1 MYVIVLLFLLIVTR
15 FFYIRIKYP
24 FWAHMSVY
32 HTYDYHR
39 VIFKTNREI
48 EVFPQKNKFCN
59 PVQIKTI
66 PFYDL
71 NETYVKYFA
80 ELLQCFY
87 IPDDAILSTFVER
100 DIKAIMSGHFAP
112 AFVSFYN
119 EKNFV
124 PSSSSSSEKK
134 QTTASFGLLSTS
146 VEIGLFPDPKGCI
159 ASYPVRI
166 FCHTKGEQICAN
178 YLTFVSCDREY
189 KDKHISRNL
198 IATHEY
204 NARKQ
209 NPNVRVGLLKKEAG
223 TCEGVV
229 PLCEFRTCLFRIG
242 VSKFAKRFGGH
253 RNVVQVY
260 KQNWSY
266 MMDLLFLLQKPNP
279 LFEMVISIDV
289 GAVKARVD
297 SENLFVFAFC
307 EGGHALAMYFVE
319 DAHMLFENT
328 TIKTLRLLASINNG
342 LSTQTFQQGFVECL
356 RRLVKKNGDFKA
368 LLMDDVGHNAQI
380 MELMKQDKKFEV
392 NAETAGGY
400 YFINWLFLNN
410 VNKENIFILL

>member
-1 MYVIVLLFLLIVTR
+1 MYVIFILFLMIVVR

-39 VIFKTNREI
+39 IIFRTNCEI
-48 EVFPQKNKFCN
+48 EVFPQKNKFTN

-100 DIKAIMSGHFAP
+100 DFKAIMSGHFAP

-124 PSSSSSSEKK
+124 VPSSNDEPKK
-134 QTTASFGLLSTS
+134 KSNTFDLLSTS

-166 FCHTKGEQICAN
+166 FFHTKGEHISAN

-229 PLCEFRTCLFRIG
+229 PLCEFKTCLFRIG
-242 VSKFAKRFGGH
+242 VSKFVKRFGGR
-253 RNVVQVY
+253 RNIVQVY

-266 MMDLLFLLQKPNP
+266 MMDLLVLLQHPNP
-279 LFEMVISIDV
+279 LFEMVISIDI
-289 GAVKARVD
+289 GAVKARVE

-307 EGGHALAMYFVE
+307 EGGHAMAMYFVE

-342 LSTQTFQQGFVECL
+342 LSPQTFQQGFVECL
-356 RRLVKKNGDFKA
+356 RRLVKKNADFKA
-368 LLMDDVGHNAQI
+368 LLMDDVGHNSQI
-380 MELMKQDKKFEV
+380 MEIMKQDNKFEV

-400 YFINWLFLNN
+400 YFINWLFLNK

>member
-1 MYVIVLLFLLIVTR
+1 MYPIVTFILFLLIVTR

-39 VIFKTNREI
+39 IIFKTNREI
-48 EVFPQKNKFCN
+48 EVFPQKNKFTN

-71 NETYVKYFA
+71 NETYIKYFA

-87 IPDDAILSTFVER
+87 IPDDTILSTFVER
-100 DIKAIMSGHFAP
+100 DIKAIMNGHFAP

-119 EKNFV
+119 EKNFL
-124 PSSSSSSEKK
+124 PSSK
-134 QTTASFGLLSTS
+134 ASTRTFDLLSTS
-146 VEIGLFPDPKGCI
+146 VEIGLFPEPKGCI

-166 FCHTKGEQICAN
+166 FYHTKGENISAN
-178 YLTFVSCDREY
+178 YLTFVSCHREY

-204 NARKQ
+204 NARKL

-223 TCEGVV
+223 ICEGVV

-242 VSKFAKRFGGH
+242 VGKFAKRFGGR
-253 RNVVQVY
+253 RNVIQVY

-266 MMDLLFLLQKPNP
+266 MMDLLFLLQNPNA
-279 LFEMVISIDV
+279 LFEMVISIDI
-289 GAVKARVD
+289 GAVKTRVD

-307 EGGHALAMYFVE
+307 EGGHAMAMYFVE

-342 LSTQTFQQGFVECL
+342 LSPQTFQQGFVECL

-368 LLMDDVGHNAQI
+368 LLMDDVGHNLQI
-380 MELMKQDKKFEV
+380 MEIMKQDNKKFEV
-392 NAETAGGY
+392 HAETAGGY